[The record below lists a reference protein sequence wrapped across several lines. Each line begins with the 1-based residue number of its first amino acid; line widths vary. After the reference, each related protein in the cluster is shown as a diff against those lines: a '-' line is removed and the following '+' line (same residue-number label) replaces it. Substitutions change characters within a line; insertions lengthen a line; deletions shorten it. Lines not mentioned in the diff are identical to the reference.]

1 MGATG
6 GPFPG
11 VGGEHQQVI
20 AARGF
25 RRTGFVKPI
34 ASDVHDLPGDG
45 RTGQHQGQLLIHAQP
60 GGETVKVHGLM
71 GDDAFGQEFKVVHGV
86 LVFWCFGFLVFWFF
100 GVLVFLMMD
109 GLEKKV
115 RATARTDEINNFSLR

>member
-1 MGATG
+1 
-6 GPFPG
+6 
-11 VGGEHQQVI
+11 
-20 AARGF
+20 
-25 RRTGFVKPI
+25 
-34 ASDVHDLPGDG
+34 
-45 RTGQHQGQLLIHAQP
+45 
-60 GGETVKVHGLM
+60 M